1 MKKRNYWPL
10 FFIGI
15 FGFVFSM
22 IIWTVTQALKAPVI
36 EDKSFINK
44 YQYVDEN
51 YNSIMESNMRFL
63 NKYTL
68 NFDLNGTIFPLTT
81 DDMKFGQRVLEKFSN
96 HKNILK
102 IGENSLKVE
111 ILDNKSN
118 EKKVA
123 NIDLLVTKT
132 MSDESDIE
140 LKNDNFKETNRVY
153 ETNFNLKEE
162 TNWIITGK
170 FEVENETGYIL
181 IKTNAR

>member
-15 FGFVFSM
+15 FSFVFSM

-68 NFDLNGTIFPLTT
+68 NLDLNGTRFPLTT
-81 DDMKFGQRVLEKFSN
+81 DDIKFGQR
-96 HKNILK
+96 
-102 IGENSLKVE
+102 
-111 ILDNKSN
+111 
-118 EKKVA
+118 
-123 NIDLLVTKT
+123 
-132 MSDESDIE
+132 
-140 LKNDNFKETNRVY
+140 
-153 ETNFNLKEE
+153 
-162 TNWIITGK
+162 
-170 FEVENETGYIL
+170 
-181 IKTNAR
+181 

>member
-22 IIWTVTQALKAPVI
+22 IIWTITQSLKVPVI

-68 NFDLNGTIFPLTT
+68 NLDLNGTRFPLTT
-81 DDMKFGQRVLEKFSN
+81 DDIKFGQRVLEKFSN

-170 FEVENETGYIL
+170 FEVENEIGYIL